1 MDNLYQFI
9 KFKFA
14 FILYIL
20 LFLAKSEIVVENI
33 TFSNENITMIN
44 DINETNK
51 YYLFRQDKNQILPNY
66 IKIIVEDKDK
76 DISFNDY
83 IILYY
88 KNDSTFTERK
98 QLSQTSSTVATMWL
112 TKDEISNDFYISVEC
127 TKNISNLNYFIK
139 IIPSEKIEIKI
150 GEIYTYY
157 VSEEKKNLTFNI
169 ENFPKNNSEKIVM
182 TIWAKG
188 YKSINSTLLGGN

>member
-1 MDNLYQFI
+1 MDALYQFI
-9 KFKFA
+9 KFKFS
-14 FILYIL
+14 FIIYIL
-20 LFLAKSEIVVENI
+20 LFLAKSEIIVENN

-51 YYLFRQDKNQILPNY
+51 YYLFMPDKNQILPNY
-66 IKIIVEDKDK
+66 IKITVEDRDK

-112 TKDEISNDFYISVEC
+112 TKDEICNDFYISVEC
-127 TKNISNLNYFIK
+127 TKNINDLNYFIK
-139 IIPSEKIEIKI
+139 VIPSEKIEIKI

-157 VSEEKKNLTFNI
+157 VSEEKKKFNI
-169 ENFPKNNSEKIVM
+169 
-182 TIWAKG
+182 
-188 YKSINSTLLGGN
+188 